1 MESVKK
7 LYTTVCDKSAS
18 PKVATV
24 DDPRALQEKASDKEA
39 GYPTVNDVSSIEQEK
54 PAEDAQAG
62 VKKIEAVTIAWSKKS
77 AYLLLVL

>member
-7 LYTTVCDKSAS
+7 FYTTVCDKSAS
-18 PKVATV
+18 PDAAPV
-24 DDPRALQEKASDKEA
+24 DDPRTLQEKAGDKEA
-39 GYPTVNDVSSIEQEK
+39 GYPTVNDAPSNEQEK

-62 VKKIEAVTIAWSKKS
+62 VKKIEAVTIAWGKHS